1 MVLICIEFYQ
11 FILQQGKRHDLQ
23 LHSELN
29 KSLIKIP
36 LYLSDH
42 PAVLTES
49 KIEIHLADGL
59 QS

>member
-1 MVLICIEFYQ
+1 MHRVYQ